1 MASIDRLRLHWVVDG
16 GWWKRVIVNGSGS
29 ESGIE
34 NAFWNGNGNAC
45 GSGMVT

>member
-1 MASIDRLRLHWVVDG
+1 MLHWVVDG
-16 GWWKRVIVNGSGS
+16 EWWKRVIVNGSGSGS

-45 GSGMVT
+45 GNGMVT